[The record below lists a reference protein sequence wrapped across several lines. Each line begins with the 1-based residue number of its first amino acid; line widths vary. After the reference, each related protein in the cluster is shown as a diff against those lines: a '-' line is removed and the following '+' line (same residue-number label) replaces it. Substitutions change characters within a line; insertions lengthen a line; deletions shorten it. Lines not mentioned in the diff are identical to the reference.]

1 MLLCSFPW
9 ATTSC
14 PASKSDVGVHYAT
27 SLNPLQGALSHRF
40 NGGQWHL
47 RFEIQICAQRGLN
60 VNIVV
65 AGQLFLG
72 AAHAV
77 GHVRALTVHMRR
89 TAALKTDLQAAAETF
104 ANEAAAGLHLDPSPL
119 AAHAAAVLQALM
131 RVIVLTRDCL
141 FLQAKAR

>member
-1 MLLCSFPW
+1 VGDHVMS
-9 ATTSC
+9 S
-14 PASKSDVGVHYAT
+14 SKSDVGVHYAT